1 MPAYPVEV
9 FVAVALLD
17 DLTRPCYRLILRD
30 TASISAEWE
39 CSHFATLGTSVL
51 RYDPNLEASKAVTL
65 CCETE
70 PVQIMG
76 VEPEPFTFT
85 QPNKV
90 TPVKL
95 IYRVEVSSHQIKR
108 AAPNPIKVFKLDD
121 PLGDLSF
128 DWASQVEFAGR
139 VFGQRSGKRVWL
151 ETDGAIKWK

>member
-9 FVAVALLD
+9 FVAVSLLE
-17 DLTRPCYRLILRD
+17 DLSRPIYRLIRRESE
-30 TASISAEWE
+30 SICANWE
-39 CSHFATLGTSVL
+39 CSHFWTMGTSVL

-65 CCETE
+65 CCVTD

-85 QPNKV
+85 EANKT

-95 IYRVEVSSHQIKR
+95 TYRVEVSSYQIKR
-108 AAPNPIKVFKLDD
+108 GMDTPIKLFKLDD

-128 DWASQVEFAGR
+128 QWCSEVEFEGR

-151 ETDGAIKWK
+151 ETDGVIQWK